1 MPPRRSATVTVE
13 KDADET
19 TEPAEPD
26 KATLKDTI
34 LEVLGELGLTGD
46 KKDDGTA
53 KPTADEPAVEEIESP
68 RQQESRMRQQVEAAL
83 PALHIHVD
91 RDDRDDKKD
100 AKPEPELTPGKKP
113 FLQRMIGLNP

>member
-1 MPPRRSATVTVE
+1 MPPRRTATTTVE
-13 KDADET
+13 QSEET
-19 TEPAEPD
+19 TEPTEDPKPD
-26 KATLKDTI
+26 KSTIKDTI
-34 LEVLGELGLTGD
+34 LEVLGELGLTG
-46 KKDDGTA
+46 KGT
-53 KPTADEPAVEEIESP
+53 PTEEPAAETTEVEEIESP

-100 AKPEPELTPGKKP
+100 AKPEPEATPGKKP